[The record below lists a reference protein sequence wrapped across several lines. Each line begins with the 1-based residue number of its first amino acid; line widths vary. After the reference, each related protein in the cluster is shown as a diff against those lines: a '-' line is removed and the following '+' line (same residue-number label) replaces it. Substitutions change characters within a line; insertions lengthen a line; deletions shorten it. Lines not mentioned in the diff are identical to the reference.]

1 MKLTKDIR
9 FFQEISS
16 KHGEKVHLKC
26 CKYMLKEKFQQDQIE
41 MNYSLK
47 LGDAGNHFYII
58 LRGIITLKCRIFD
71 ERTHEFIEKII
82 GEMQTGEAF
91 GELAIL
97 ENRNRA
103 ATVIC
108 KSKCLFAS
116 LNKIDYQNILGFF
129 LS

>member
-1 MKLTKDIR
+1 MLICLILL
-9 FFQEISS
+9 FALLIY
-16 KHGEKVHLKC
+16 LKI
-26 CKYMLKEKFQQDQIE
+26 DRVI
-41 MNYSLK
+41 
-47 LGDAGNHFYII
+47 HFYII
-58 LRGIITLKCRIFD
+58 LRGITTLKCRIFD